1 MHRRIGRFTIA
12 LLTLIAVLTPLAASA
27 AEITVYKSPYC
38 GCCGGWVAHMRSNGH
53 SVKTID
59 LEDLSTIKKMTGVGE
74 ELQSCHTA
82 VVDGYV
88 IEGHVPAQDVARLLA
103 GAQASLGGLGVHEI
117 SFLSAPRHAGPS
129 NRVLTIADENAPIV
143 RALQGADSTFY
154 ENTFDYRKEPVWAA
168 TRAMPELGIALVVKF
183 DRSER
188 EEPLPDLR
196 VTIRKYAVAL
206 ASFSILIGILMGLRF
221 AAPIH
226 ALVDVVERI
235 EAGGPEGACPRAQ

>member
-27 AEITVYKSPYC
+27 AEIMVYKSPYC

-82 VVDGYV
+82 VVDGYA

-103 GAQASLGGLGVHEI
+103 ERPKAKGLAVPGMPIGSPGMEGPDPQPYDVLLFQADG
-117 SFLSAPRHAGPS
+117 
-129 NRVLTIADENAPIV
+129 
-143 RALQGADSTFY
+143 ST
-154 ENTFDYRKEPVWAA
+154 TV
-168 TRAMPELGIALVVKF
+168 
-183 DRSER
+183 
-188 EEPLPDLR
+188 
-196 VTIRKYAVAL
+196 
-206 ASFSILIGILMGLRF
+206 F
-221 AAPIH
+221 A
-226 ALVDVVERI
+226 R
-235 EAGGPEGACPRAQ
+235 R